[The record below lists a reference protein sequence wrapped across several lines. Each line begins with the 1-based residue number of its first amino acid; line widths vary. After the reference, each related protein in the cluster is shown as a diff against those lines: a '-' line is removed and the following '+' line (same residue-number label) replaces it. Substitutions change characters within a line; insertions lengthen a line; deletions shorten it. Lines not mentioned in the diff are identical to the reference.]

1 MWREMLSSNA
11 KYQGSCLT
19 HPYVAPHTS
28 KIHTLITLGI
38 RHRNNPLVSKAWQRL
53 PRGFDSHRP
62 LHFRMCHRAVAALVG
77 RGVLRLKQRRGAHFI
92 RDEFGGVV
100 TRGDTVRSDEG

>member
-1 MWREMLSSNA
+1 MLSSNA

-62 LHFRMCHRAVAALVG
+62 LHFQPSLANASQLD
-77 RGVLRLKQRRGAHFI
+77 LRLTASGMLVNIGRWWVHTQSCEA
-92 RDEFGGVV
+92 
-100 TRGDTVRSDEG
+100 T